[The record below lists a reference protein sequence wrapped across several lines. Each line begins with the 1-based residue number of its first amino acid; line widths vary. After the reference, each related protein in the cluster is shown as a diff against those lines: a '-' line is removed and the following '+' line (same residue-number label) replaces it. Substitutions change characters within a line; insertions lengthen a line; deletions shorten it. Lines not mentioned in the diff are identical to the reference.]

1 MAHESFED
9 ETVAAYLNERFVAV
23 KVDREERPDVDAVY
37 MEAVQAATGHGG
49 WPMTV
54 FLTPDAEPFYFGTYF
69 PPEPRHGSPS
79 FQQVLEG
86 VSAAWSDRREE
97 VAEVA
102 ERIVADLA
110 GRSLAH
116 GGEGVPGEPE
126 IAQALLGLTR
136 EYDEQHGGFGGAP
149 KFPPSMAVEF
159 LLRHYARTG
168 SEGAL
173 QMAADTCSA
182 MARGGIY
189 DQLGGGFARYSVDR
203 EWVVPHFEK
212 MLYD

>member
-1 MAHESFED
+1 MNRLAGVTSPYLLQHADNPVDWWPWGADAFEEAKRRDVPVLLSVGYSACHWCHVMAHESFED

-116 GGEGVPGEPE
+116 GGEGC
-126 IAQALLGLTR
+126 R
-136 EYDEQHGGFGGAP
+136 
-149 KFPPSMAVEF
+149 
-159 LLRHYARTG
+159 G
-168 SEGAL
+168 SRRSRRRCWG
-173 QMAADTCSA
+173 
-182 MARGGIY
+182 
-189 DQLGGGFARYSVDR
+189 
-203 EWVVPHFEK
+203 
-212 MLYD
+212 